1 MITLHLSHIK
11 NEKCGLKKYVEVVS
25 KLKLKNK
32 TSWNEEFISEVH
44 WNFLSIYIFNFQKF

>member
-1 MITLHLSHIK
+1 MIILHLSHIK

-32 TSWNEEFISEVH
+32 AAWNEEFISEVH
-44 WNFLSIYIFNFQKF
+44 WNFLSIYIFNFQKI

>member
-11 NEKCGLKKYVEVVS
+11 NEKCGLKKNVKVVS

-32 TSWNEEFISEVH
+32 ASWNEEVISEVH
-44 WNFLSIYIFNFQKF
+44 WNFLSI